1 MKTALARLL
10 VLAVLFLALAA
21 PPPLWGATTGRTEDT
36 SIAGTEKILSDS
48 SGTDTYFTVTRLLT
62 TPLITSGLTA
72 SGSTANDFSAST
84 GAFKTSTGLNTFG
97 GTGHAF
103 AAILYPSTNDGAALG
118 DATHNFSDLFL
129 ASGALINIANSNWV
143 ATHTSGI
150 LTVTTG
156 DLRVSTAGTNT
167 ASVVTVGGTQ
177 TLTAKTLTSP
187 VIGTGLTASGSA
199 ANDFSASTGT
209 FKTSSGVNTFK
220 GSAHNFDAV
229 LQPTS
234 NDGAALGTTSLG
246 FSDLFLASGGT
257 LHFANTDWVATHTS
271 GILTVGTGDLRV
283 STAGTNTA
291 SVVTVGGTQTLT
303 NKTFTAPTLGAAT
316 ATSVNKLSI
325 TAPATG
331 STLAVADGKTLTVS
345 NTLTLAGTDSTTM
358 TFPSA
363 SGTVMTSSLSTNAV
377 SAANAIWGASNA
389 LVFEG
394 ATADAFETSLAPV
407 DPTADQTVSIAN
419 AGVNNALLFT
429 TLTTN
434 TIDAANSFWGASNSL
449 VFEGDTADGSEIT
462 VSPADATADVTYLL
476 PNAAAASYALM
487 SSTLTTNAPDIAN
500 SVFGTSNALTF
511 EGATAN
517 AHETSITVTDPTADR
532 TVTLP
537 DATGTVTLA
546 QSSTAVS
553 LTADNQAVTPGTG
566 TRIQLSSDNA
576 TATNRTFTLDA
587 TGAITGQL
595 YVVIAPAT
603 NGCEIAATGI
613 QKLSATWSP
622 GAYDSLTLLFD
633 GTNFIEIARS
643 NN

>member
-1 MKTALARLL
+1 MKTALARILI
-10 VLAVLFLALAA
+10 LAVLFLALAA
-21 PPPLWGATTGRTEDT
+21 PPPLWSATTGRTEDT

-97 GTGHAF
+97 GSGHAF
-103 AAILYPSTNDGAALG
+103 ASILYPSTNDGAALG

-156 DLRVSTAGTNT
+156 DLRVATAGTNT

-177 TLTAKTLTSP
+177 ELSSKTLTSM
-187 VIGTGLTASGSA
+187 VVKTGLTASGSA
-199 ANDFSASTGT
+199 ANDFSGSTGT

-316 ATSVNKLSI
+316 ATSINKLSI

-389 LVFEG
+389 L
-394 ATADAFETSLAPV
+394 
-407 DPTADQTVSIAN
+407 
-419 AGVNNALLFT
+419 
-429 TLTTN
+429 
-434 TIDAANSFWGASNSL
+434 
-449 VFEGDTADGSEIT
+449 
-462 VSPADATADVTYLL
+462 
-476 PNAAAASYALM
+476 
-487 SSTLTTNAPDIAN
+487 
-500 SVFGTSNALTF
+500 TF

-517 AHETSITVTDPTADR
+517 AYETSVTVTDPTADR
-532 TVTLP
+532 TITLP

-553 LTADNQAVTPGTG
+553 LTADNQAVTPGTA

-595 YVVIAPAT
+595 YVIIAPAS

-633 GTNFIEIARS
+633 GTNFIELARS